1 MILLLTLFSYSTLPT
16 DTTKIFDHA
25 QYYRIFVCNLTFGSI
40 GELIFGLMALCPLLR
55 RFEREMGSRKFGAF
69 IVYASVLSTILEL
82 VFFNIFFIERY
93 SGPYPQLGAVLALF
107 HKFTPRMHPKFVG
120 ILGYDLSEKSI
131 TYGLCAQVILFG
143 GFSTMIPTFFGFLSG
158 LLAVKWS
165 DSELPDF
172 VYTIAGLVGKVITD
186 DAPSVMMSRSVQR
199 GGANRTRR
207 TITGTQVAPPAQ
219 PPRPPPPPPEE
230 AIAQLTSMGFDREA
244 VIRALQQT
252 DNNVEAAANR
262 LLMG

>member
-1 MILLLTLFSYSTLPT
+1 MNSHTI

-25 QYYRIFVCNLTFGSI
+25 QFYRIFVCNLTFGSM
-40 GELIFGLMALCPLLR
+40 GELVFGLLALCPLLR

-69 IVYASVLSTILEL
+69 IVYTSVLSTIIEL
-82 VFFNIFFIERY
+82 VFFNVFLEIERY

-107 HKFTPRMHPKFVG
+107 HKFTPRMHPKFFGV
-120 ILGYDLSEKSI
+120 LGYDFSEKSI
-131 TYGLCAQVILFG
+131 TYGICAQVILFG
-143 GFSTMIPTFFGFLSG
+143 GLSTIFPAVIGYISG
-158 LLAVKWS
+158 LVAVKWAE
-165 DSELPDF
+165 SELPDF
-172 VYTIAGLVGKVITD
+172 VYTMAGLIGKAITD
-186 DAPSVMMSRSVQR
+186 DAPAVMMSRSVQR
-199 GGANRTRR
+199 GGASRNNRRAP
-207 TITGTQVAPPAQ
+207 TGTRAAAPPAQ